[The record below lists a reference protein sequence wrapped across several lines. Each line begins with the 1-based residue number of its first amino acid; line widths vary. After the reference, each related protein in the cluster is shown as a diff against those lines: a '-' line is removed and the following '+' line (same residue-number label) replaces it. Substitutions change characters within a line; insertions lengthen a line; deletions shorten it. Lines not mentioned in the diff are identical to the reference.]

1 MMISKGVQEVA
12 IHDVEM
18 VSEIIKTIG
27 PDVKSADLTIV
38 SVLTKA
44 AALRADDAMTF
55 KEAEDLANM
64 INTMGPG
71 MLNINPTVRFLNL
84 QMVVNDDT

>member
-1 MMISKGVQEVA
+1 MISKGVQEVEV
-12 IHDVEM
+12 HDVEM

-27 PDVKSADLTIV
+27 PDVKTGDLTIV

-44 AALRADDAMTF
+44 AALRADDAMTI
-55 KEAEDLANM
+55 KEAEELANL

-71 MLNINPTVRFLNL
+71 TQSLNL
-84 QMVVNDDT
+84 NNWT